1 MKVTA
6 AQLAHLLKGSLV
18 GNPDAT
24 IHRPARIEEAVEGDL
39 AFLDNPRYESY
50 AYTTNASVLLVQEA
64 FEPSRPIHPTLI
76 KVADVRAALAFLL
89 QHFQANQQT
98 ENAGLSPKAAIH
110 ESAVVGEGVSIGDF
124 TVVEAG
130 AVIGRN
136 CRIAAQVFIGQNV
149 RIGDNCVLHPG
160 VRLLHDTVIGNH
172 CELHANAVLGA
183 DGFGYAP
190 MPDKS
195 WKKVPQVGN
204 VVIEDHVEIGANTCI
219 DRAALG
225 STIIR
230 TGAKLDNLV
239 HIAHNVEIG
248 RHTAIAAQVGIAGS
262 TKIGDFCQLGGQ
274 TGVAGHLSL
283 ANGTRTQAQS
293 GLGSS
298 VKEPGKALFGAPAID
313 YNDYIR
319 AYVVFK
325 QLPDLQKKVRELE
338 KRLQELE

>member
-1 MKVTA
+1 
-6 AQLAHLLKGSLV
+6 
-18 GNPDAT
+18 
-24 IHRPARIEEAVEGDL
+24 
-39 AFLDNPRYESY
+39 
-50 AYTTNASVLLVQEA
+50 
-64 FEPSRPIHPTLI
+64 
-76 KVADVRAALAFLL
+76 
-89 QHFQANQQT
+89 
-98 ENAGLSPKAAIH
+98 
-110 ESAVVGEGVSIGDF
+110 
-124 TVVEAG
+124 
-130 AVIGRN
+130 
-136 CRIAAQVFIGQNV
+136 
-149 RIGDNCVLHPG
+149 
-160 VRLLHDTVIGNH
+160 
-172 CELHANAVLGA
+172 
-183 DGFGYAP
+183 
-190 MPDKS
+190 
-195 WKKVPQVGN
+195 VPQVGN